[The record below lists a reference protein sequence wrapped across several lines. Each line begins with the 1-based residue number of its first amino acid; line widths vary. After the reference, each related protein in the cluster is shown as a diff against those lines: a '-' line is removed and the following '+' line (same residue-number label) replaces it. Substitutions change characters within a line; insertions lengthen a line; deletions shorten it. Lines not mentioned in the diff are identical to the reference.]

1 MAKKDTV
8 KGLMRRG
15 IRESVA
21 NALADAGYK
30 ISTLKKASVEDLL
43 RYVSERDAIDV
54 LEKLGVKKI
63 DKPKKKEPVS
73 PLKLLEERKG
83 KKRKVE
89 KKIDPSE
96 LPKKIRPMTPEER
109 KIVQKA
115 NSYGVSLPRK
125 LVSEIAEKLKG
136 KEYTEEQF
144 DRIIRT
150 VCEKYE
156 NRLVDPYEAVGI
168 VAAQSIGEP
177 GTQMTMRTF
186 HYAGV
191 AEMNVTLGLPRL
203 IEIVDARKVP
213 STPMMEIYLKKE
225 YASNLNEV
233 KRIASN
239 IETTTLKEVCEI
251 EIDAAHMEII
261 IRPDERKM
269 EEKEIEREDIVRKI
283 MKARGL
289 KASVSTEGKEIK
301 IKMDEFS
308 FKGLQDTLRNLREIN
323 LKGVKGIK
331 RAVIRK
337 KDGSD
342 EYIIYTEGSN
352 LAEVLSIDEVDPVRT
367 TTNSIMEIADVLG
380 IEAARNAI
388 IKEAHNT
395 LSEQGLTVDLR
406 HIMLVADIMTND
418 GTVRAIG
425 RHGVSGR
432 KTSVLARAAF
442 EITAAHLLSAGLKGE
457 EDRLAGVA
465 ENIIVGQPVTLGTGA
480 VKIKYVGT
488 RKKEE

>member
-1 MAKKDTV
+1 
-8 KGLMRRG
+8 MRRG

-30 ISTLKKASVEDLL
+30 ISTLKKANVEDLL

-54 LEKLGVKKI
+54 LVKLGVKNI
-63 DKPKKKEPVS
+63 DTPKKKEPVS
-73 PLKLLEERKG
+73 PLKMLEERKG
-83 KKRKVE
+83 KGKKKKAVK
-89 KKIDPSE
+89 KKIDPSK
-96 LPKKIRPMTPEER
+96 LPKKIKPMTPEESR
-109 KIVQKA
+109 IAQKA
-115 NSYGVSLPRK
+115 SSYGVALPRR
-125 LVSEIAEKLKG
+125 LISDIAEKLKG
-136 KEYTEEQF
+136 KKYTEEQL
-144 DRIIRT
+144 DQIVKI
-150 VCEKYE
+150 VCEKYQ

-225 YASNLNEV
+225 YASDLNEV

-239 IETTTLKEVCEI
+239 IEMTALREICEI

-261 IRPDERKM
+261 LRPDEKKM
-269 EEKEIEREDIVRKI
+269 KEKDLEKEDIVKKI

-289 KASVSTEGKEIK
+289 KASVSSEGKEIRV
-301 IKMDEFS
+301 KMDEFS
-308 FKGLQDTLRNLREIN
+308 FKGLQDTLRILREIN
-323 LKGVKGIK
+323 LKGIKGIK

-337 KDGSD
+337 KESND
-342 EYIIYTEGSN
+342 EYVIYTEGSN
-352 LAEVLSIDEVDPVRT
+352 LAEVLSMDEVDPVRT
-367 TTNSIMEIADVLG
+367 STNSIMEIADVLG

-388 IKEAHNT
+388 IKEAHHT

-418 GTVRAIG
+418 GNVRAIG

-457 EDRLAGVA
+457 EDKLAGVA

-480 VKIKYVGT
+480 VKIKYVGI

>member
-1 MAKKDTV
+1 
-8 KGLMRRG
+8 
-15 IRESVA
+15 
-21 NALADAGYK
+21 
-30 ISTLKKASVEDLL
+30 
-43 RYVSERDAIDV
+43 
-54 LEKLGVKKI
+54 
-63 DKPKKKEPVS
+63 
-73 PLKLLEERKG
+73 
-83 KKRKVE
+83 
-89 KKIDPSE
+89 
-96 LPKKIRPMTPEER
+96 MTPEES
-109 KIVQKA
+109 KIAQKA
-115 NSYGVSLPRK
+115 SSYGVALPRK
-125 LVSEIAEKLKG
+125 LISEIAEKLKG
-136 KEYTEEQF
+136 KKYTEEQL
-144 DRIIRT
+144 DRIVKI
-150 VCEKYE
+150 VCEKYQ

-225 YASNLNEV
+225 YASDLKEV

-239 IETTTLKEVCEI
+239 IETTTLKEICEI

-261 IRPDERKM
+261 VRPDEKKM
-269 EEKEIEREDIVRKI
+269 KEKELEKEDIVKKI

-289 KASVSTEGKEIK
+289 KASVSSEGKEIK

-308 FKGLQDTLRNLREIN
+308 FKGLQDTLRTLREIN
-323 LKGVKGIK
+323 IKGIKGIK

-337 KDGSD
+337 NEGSD

-352 LAEVLSIDEVDPVRT
+352 LAEVLSMGEVDPVRT

-388 IKEAHNT
+388 MKEAHHT

-457 EDRLAGVA
+457 EDKLAGVA

-480 VKIKYVGT
+480 VKIKYVGI

>member
-1 MAKKDTV
+1 
-8 KGLMRRG
+8 MRRG

-73 PLKLLEERKG
+73 PKKILEERKG
-83 KKRKVE
+83 KKGKKVE
-89 KKIDPSE
+89 KKIDPSQ
-96 LPKKIRPMTPEER
+96 LPKKIKPMTPEES
-109 KIVQKA
+109 KVAQKA
-115 NSYGVSLPRK
+115 SSYGVQLPRK
-125 LVSEIAEKLKG
+125 LISEIAEKLKG
-136 KEYTEEQF
+136 RKYTEEQF
-144 DRIIRT
+144 DRIIKT

-213 STPMMEIYLKKE
+213 STPMMEIYLKEE
-225 YASNLNEV
+225 YSKDLKEV

-239 IETTTLKEVCEI
+239 IETTTLKEMCEI
-251 EIDAAHMEII
+251 EIDASHMEIVV
-261 IRPDERKM
+261 RPDEKKM
-269 EEKEIEREDIVRKI
+269 KEKEIEREDIIGRI

-289 KASVSTEGKEIK
+289 KATVTPEGKEIK

-308 FKGLQDTLRNLREIN
+308 FKKLQDTLRNLREIN
-323 LKGVKGIK
+323 LKGIKGIK

-337 KDGSD
+337 KEGSE
-342 EYIIYTEGSN
+342 EYVIYTEGSN
-352 LAEVLSIDEVDPVRT
+352 LAEVLSMEEVDPVRT
-367 TTNSIMEIADVLG
+367 TTNSIMEIAEVLG

-388 IKEAHNT
+388 IREAHNT

-457 EDRLAGVA
+457 EDKLAGVA

-480 VKIKYVGT
+480 VKIKYVGF